1 MTPPFSI
8 EAEKIV
14 LGTVLLTPNVLP
26 IAIQELKPEYF
37 YRNEHRT
44 IYECMVSL
52 FEKSIGVDMITVFN
66 EVSKKLKPFHI
77 SELVELQKNVISNIH
92 FDYHV
97 GVVKDK
103 WVKRE
108 LIRLST
114 KTMANAANETASA
127 KELIAEH
134 NGEIYSIS
142 HEIQRDLPIGQLL
155 SKLLAERSERKQGMR
170 GIPSGYFSLDM
181 TLNGFMKTDLV
192 IVAGRPGQGK
202 TAFAINLLV
211 NLAVKRKVPS
221 AFLSLEMTWE
231 QLLERM
237 ESVYTGIE
245 HSKLSQNN
253 LTPQEHDKIIMAHEE
268 IGNSPI
274 YLSDMPRVD
283 INTIRAKISLF
294 KAKYDVHVVFL
305 DYLQL
310 VAGTG
315 RKEAYERVS
324 EVSMGLKAIAKEFN
338 VCFVALAQLSREVE
352 KRSDKMPQMSDLKE
366 SGQIEQ
372 DADRIIFL
380 MRPEY
385 YEIETIMTK
394 AGEISTKGKILIKV
408 AKNRHGSIGEL
419 NVMNWQPEFMRV
431 TEM

>member
-1 MTPPFSI
+1 M
-8 EAEKIV
+8 V
-14 LGTVLLTPNVLP
+14 
-26 IAIQELKPEYF
+26 ELFQKG
-37 YRNEHRT
+37 
-44 IYECMVSL
+44 
-52 FEKSIGVDMITVFN
+52 IGVDLITVFN
-66 EVSKKLKPFHI
+66 EVTKKLNPFNMA
-77 SELVELQKNVISNIH
+77 ELVEFDKNVISNIH

-97 GVVKDK
+97 ALVKDK

-108 LIRLST
+108 LIRLSS

-134 NGEIYSIS
+134 NGEMYGIS

-155 SKLLAERSERKQGMR
+155 SKLSIERGERKQGMR

-192 IVAGRPGQGK
+192 VLAGRPAQGK

-211 NLAVKRKVPS
+211 NLAVKRKVPT
-221 AFLSLEMTWE
+221 AFLSLEMTWD

-245 HSKLSQNN
+245 HSKLTQND
-253 LTPQEHDKIIMAHEE
+253 LSPQEQDRILLAHEE

-294 KAKYDVHVVFL
+294 KAKYDVEVVFL

-385 YEIETIMTK
+385 YDIETIMTK
-394 AGEISTKGKILIKV
+394 GGEIPTKGKILIKV

-431 TEM
+431 TE

>member
-1 MTPPFSI
+1 MMPHSK
-8 EAEKIV
+8 EAEKTV
-14 LGTVLLTPNVLP
+14 LGTILLSPNVIPL
-26 IAIQELKPEYF
+26 AIQELKPEYF
-37 YRNEHRT
+37 YDNEYKI
-44 IYECMVSL
+44 IYEAMVDL
-52 FEKSIGVDMITVFN
+52 FSKGIGVDVITLYN
-66 EVSKKLKPFHI
+66 EVSKKIKPFNPG
-77 SELVELQKNVISNIH
+77 ELTQLQRGVVSASH
-92 FDYHV
+92 FDYHAAMI
-97 GVVKDK
+97 KDK

-108 LIRLST
+108 LIKYSA
-114 KTMANAANETASA
+114 KTMADATNETASA

-134 NGEIYSIS
+134 NGNIYSIA
-142 HEIQRDLPIGQLL
+142 HETQKDLPIEQLL
-155 SKLLAERSERKQGMR
+155 KKLASERSERKQGMR
-170 GIPSGYFSLDM
+170 GIPSGYLSLDM

-192 IVAGRPGQGK
+192 IIAGRPGQGK

-211 NLAVKRKVPS
+211 NLAVKKKIPA
-221 AFLSLEMTWE
+221 AFLSLEMTWD

-237 ESVYTGIE
+237 EAAYTGVS
-245 HSKLSQNN
+245 HQN
-253 LTPQEHDKIIMAHEE
+253 LTQNSLTYEEQERINQAHEE
-268 IGNSPI
+268 ISSSPV

-283 INTIRAKISLF
+283 INSIRAKISLF
-294 KAKYDVHVVFL
+294 KAKYDVQVVFL

-315 RKEAYERVS
+315 RKDAYERVS

-352 KRSDKMPQMSDLKE
+352 KRGDKMPQMSDLKE

-419 NVMNWQPEFMRV
+419 NIMNWQPEIMRI
-431 TEM
+431 TE